1 MSRITLF
8 AKGNLDVRDSLH
20 ALRLGGTV
28 AWNGVNA
35 VLRERAPGVTAR
47 VRHETFVRSDALLAA
62 TGRPPAA
69 VAERALDLGAYPAA
83 SQFSR
88 ALFEA
93 EADAYVL
100 SIQPDLNTVVAR
112 HREEGF
118 LFYPNDFGRWPAGEQ
133 AWLKSAFTNAGL
145 LTVEDSMANFEAVI
159 AALRARSAA
168 PILIYNVSAV
178 VPGEQVHDHSGLEGL
193 FSTRIRRFNLALA
206 ELSQRTGVSI
216 IDVDA
221 VVARGGADRMK
232 LDTVHLTAE
241 GCQAVAEEVV
251 RVLEDLGVVPA
262 AEARACA

>member
-47 VRHETFVRSDALLAA
+47 LRHETFVRSDALLAA
-62 TGRPPAA
+62 TGAPPPNLAA
-69 VAERALDLGAYPAA
+69 RNLALGAYPAA

-88 ALFEA
+88 ALFET

-100 SIQPDLNTVVAR
+100 SVQPDLNTVLAR
-112 HREEGF
+112 HRDEGF
-118 LFYPNDFGRWPAGEQ
+118 LFYPNDFGRWPADDQ
-133 AWLKSAFTNAGL
+133 AWLKSNFANAGL
-145 LTVEDSMANFEAVI
+145 LTLEESMANFEVII
-159 AALRARSAA
+159 AALRDRSSA

-221 VVARGGADRMK
+221 VVAKGGADRMK
-232 LDTVHLTAE
+232 VDTVHLTAE
-241 GCQAVAEEVV
+241 GCRAVAEEVV
-251 RVLEDLGVVPA
+251 RVLEDLGVVA
-262 AEARACA
+262 DAEARACA